1 MSYVKEML
9 EFNREF
15 VREGCYE
22 AFQTSKMPDKK
33 LVILSCMDTRLE
45 ELLPAAL
52 NLKNGDAKM
61 IKNAGAVITSPFGSV
76 MRSLLLA
83 VYDLGAE
90 EIFVIGHYDCGV
102 HRLESGHLIEKMLAR
117 KVRQEDIDTMDYY
130 GVDIHSWLTGFS
142 DPAASVRETMNLI
155 RKHPLLPKDVAIH
168 GFLIDPE
175 TGRLDPL

>member
-1 MSYVKEML
+1 MSYVNEMM
-9 EFNREF
+9 EFNRKFIAEKQ
-15 VREGCYE
+15 YE
-22 AFQTSKMPDKK
+22 SYRTSKMPDKK

-90 EIFVIGHYDCGV
+90 EIMVIGHYDCGV
-102 HRLESGHLIEKMLAR
+102 HELEPSHLLNKMLAR
-117 KVRQEDIDTMDYY
+117 NIRQEDIDTMNYY
-130 GVDIHSWLTGFS
+130 GVDVHSWLTGFP
-142 DPAASVRETMNLI
+142 DPADSVRETIDLI
-155 RKHPLLPKDVAIH
+155 RRHPLLPKDVAIH

-175 TGRLDPL
+175 TGRLDAV